1 MNRAFGIDLGTTHS
15 AMAVVDETGRPRI
28 VPNRSG
34 KAVTPSYVLFRDKNE
49 VVVGDAAKQAA
60 QLKVDDVAQFVKRRM
75 HEPDWD
81 FEDSR
86 GARHSVEE
94 ISALVLKK
102 LKQDCESSLGET
114 VKSVVIT
121 VPAYFGDLE
130 RNRTKMAGEIAGLNV
145 LRLINE
151 PTAAAIA
158 HGIGELGRDSLTLV
172 YDLGGG
178 TFDVTLLS
186 VSGTEIEVVATDG
199 NRRLGGV
206 DFDESLC
213 DLFFRTFEEEHGVD
227 PSADPVVYQDFF
239 SRAEA
244 AKIALSDDSLAYVAL
259 SAAGKT
265 TQLELERSTFE
276 DLIRPRLQLTMEL
289 AEEVLEAGRARLEKG
304 ISWRDVG
311 AVLLVGGSTRIPLVA
326 EMVND
331 LTGCEIVAGINP
343 DEVVAIGAAI
353 VAAQETGEQIVDKNL
368 ELLPAVKF
376 TDVTAHSLGVVA
388 LDTDRNELYNS
399 IIVPKNTPVP
409 FEMTGKYTTV
419 EDNQTSVQ
427 CTVLEGEDREPEYCT
442 KLGEGELKGIP
453 QMGRG
458 EPDIE
463 ATFRFDSEGIVHFSA
478 REVTSGAN
486 VEFDVEIPGL
496 LTKPER
502 QAAIRRVEEYDVN

>member
-1 MNRAFGIDLGTTHS
+1 MSRAFGIDLGTTHS

-34 KAVTPSYVLFRDKNE
+34 KPVTPSYVLFRENSE

-60 QLKVDDVAQFVKRRM
+60 QLKADDVAQFVKRRM
-75 HEPDWD
+75 HESDWD

-86 GARHSVEE
+86 GVRHSVEE

-102 LKQDCESSLGET
+102 LKQDCANSLGED
-114 VKSVVIT
+114 VQNVVIT

-145 LRLINE
+145 IRLINE

-158 HGIGELGRDSLTLV
+158 YGVGELGQESLILV

-199 NRRLGGV
+199 HRRLGGV

-213 DLFFRTFEEEHGVD
+213 DLFFKTFEEEHGVD
-227 PSADPVVYQDFF
+227 PSGDPLVYQDFF

-244 AKIALSDDSLAYVAL
+244 AKIALSDDTIAYVAL

-265 TQLELERSTFE
+265 TQMELERDKFE
-276 DLIRPRLQLTMEL
+276 DLIRSRLQLTMEL
-289 AEEVLEAGRARLEKG
+289 TEEVIESAKPRLERE
-304 ISWRDVG
+304 ISWKDVG

-326 EMVND
+326 EMVKN

-353 VAAQETGEQIVDKNL
+353 VAAQQTGGQIVDKNL
-368 ELLPAVKF
+368 DLLPAVRF

-388 LDTDRNELYNS
+388 LDTDKDELYNS

-419 EDNQTSVQ
+419 EDNQTLVQ
-427 CTVLEGEDREPEYCT
+427 CTVLEGEDRQPEYCT
-442 KLGEGELKGIP
+442 KLGEGALKGIP
-453 QMGRG
+453 EMPRG

-478 REVTSGAN
+478 QELTSGAN
-486 VEFDVEIPGL
+486 VGFDVEIPGL
-496 LTKPER
+496 LTRPEK
-502 QAAIRRVEEYDVN
+502 QAAIRRVEKYEVR

>member
-1 MNRAFGIDLGTTHS
+1 MSRAFGIDLGTTHS
-15 AMAVVDETGRPRI
+15 AIAVVDETGRPRI

-34 KAVTPSYVLFRDKNE
+34 RPVTPSYVLFRDNSE

-60 QLKVDDVAQFVKRRM
+60 QLKADDVAQFVKRRM

-86 GARHSVEE
+86 GGKHSVEE

-102 LKQDCESSLGET
+102 LKQDCESSLGES
-114 VKSVVIT
+114 VKDVVIT
-121 VPAYFGDLE
+121 VPAYFGNLE

-145 LRLINE
+145 IRLINE

-158 HGIGELGRDSLTLV
+158 YGIGELGRESLTLV

-178 TFDVTLLS
+178 TFDVTLLAI
-186 VSGTEIEVVATDG
+186 SGTEIEVVATDG
-199 NRRLGGV
+199 NHRLGGV

-213 DLFFRTFEEEHGVD
+213 HFFFRTFEEEHGVD
-227 PSADPVVYQDFF
+227 PSADRVVYQDFS

-244 AKIALSDDSLAYVAL
+244 AKIALSEDTIAYVAL
-259 SAAGKT
+259 SAVGKT

-276 DLIRPRLQLTMEL
+276 DLIRSRLELTMEL
-289 AEEVLEAGRARLEKG
+289 AEEVIEAAGARLEKE
-304 ISWRDVG
+304 ISWEDVD

-326 EMVND
+326 EMVKD
-331 LTGCEIVAGINP
+331 VTACELVAGINP

-353 VAAQETGEQIVDKNL
+353 VAAQEAGEQIVDKNL
-368 ELLPAVKF
+368 ERLPPVMF

-388 LDTDRNELYNS
+388 LDTEKDELYNS

-419 EDNQTSVQ
+419 EDNQTTIQ
-427 CTVLEGEDREPEYCT
+427 CTVLEGEAREPEYCH
-442 KLGEGELKGIP
+442 KRGEGALNGIP
-453 QMGRG
+453 QMLRG

-463 ATFRFDSEGIVHFSA
+463 ATFRFDSEQIVHFSA
-478 REVTSGAN
+478 REVTSGVN

-496 LTKPER
+496 LTKREK
-502 QAAIRRVEEYDVN
+502 QAAIRRVEDYRVS